1 MQSLIGTGSYEGQE
15 TIGSGFHPSSPQN
28 QTLDHNTLKKLGD
41 KLKVDGV
48 DDMQREIVSMR
59 QEVHKLSRIVTPL
72 MAITDLSIKQ
82 NMIKTMKE
90 KGEEQKLDDEEML
103 TNVAGL
109 RIEDKIKELENVNPI
124 LVLNNLAQFVNTREL
139 TT

>member
-1 MQSLIGTGSYEGQE
+1 
-15 TIGSGFHPSSPQN
+15 
-28 QTLDHNTLKKLGD
+28 
-41 KLKVDGV
+41 
-48 DDMQREIVSMR
+48 MR

>member
-1 MQSLIGTGSYEGQE
+1 
-15 TIGSGFHPSSPQN
+15 
-28 QTLDHNTLKKLGD
+28 
-41 KLKVDGV
+41 
-48 DDMQREIVSMR
+48 
-59 QEVHKLSRIVTPL
+59 

-103 TNVAGL
+103 SNVAGL